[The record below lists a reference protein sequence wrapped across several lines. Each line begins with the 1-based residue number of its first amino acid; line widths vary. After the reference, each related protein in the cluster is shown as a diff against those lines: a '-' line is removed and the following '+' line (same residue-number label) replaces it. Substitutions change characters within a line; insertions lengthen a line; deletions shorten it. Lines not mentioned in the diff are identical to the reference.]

1 MSEESAPAPPSP
13 SHETRT
19 RGRPRKGPE
28 NQQQRIERLQAELKE
43 AQAAMKLAEDQRATI
58 IGHACLRHARRN
70 TEFSRQLAAALR
82 AEVRSKSERAMIGDL
97 LNEATA

>member
-1 MSEESAPAPPSP
+1 MSDESAPATPSP
-13 SHETRT
+13 SRT

-70 TEFSRQLAAALR
+70 TEFSRQLSAALR
-82 AEVRSKSERAMIGDL
+82 AEVRAKSERAIIDDL